1 MNSARKPVPR
11 SKILLIIKKELDR
24 FFGDR
29 RMVISALVLPGVL
42 LYLVYAFLAPNFVH
56 LIMGGDTKSKIYAI
70 NVPGTIQTIFEQ
82 AGINLIQVDY
92 NEKGHILNGLSQR
105 DGSFLL
111 VFPPDFEEAAARFGT
126 DIREQAPEI
135 RLYYNSLTDGFI
147 QNFATINAIL
157 NAYERSITR
166 VFDINVSGGGDMADP
181 SEIGRN
187 FFASILPMF
196 LLVFIYN
203 AAIASVTEAITGEKE
218 RGTLSTILITPITP
232 MELAAGKIVGLGIL
246 SFLCGISGTVGILLS
261 LPRFIESINT
271 QLLAEQD
278 FSSFITLGAIN
289 INEYSFLDIVTLII
303 VLLSCALFIVT
314 LISIVSIHAKT
325 AKEAQLVLSPMIIIV
340 MLISLISALGNVDQ
354 RAMYHYFIPIYNSVQ
369 SIDGIFNQNYSPVQV
384 FAAIATNIFFAIAGA
399 FILSRLF
406 KSEKIVSAN

>member
-218 RGTLSTILITPITP
+218 RGTLSTILITPISP
-232 MELAAGKIVGLGIL
+232 IELATGKIYGLSVQ
-246 SFLCGISGTVGILLS
+246 SFLCGISAALGILLA
-261 LPRFIESINT
+261 LPRFVESLQDQINI
-271 QLLAEQD
+271 EQD
-278 FSSFITLGAIN
+278 FSVFFQLNAIN
-289 INEYSFLDIVTLII
+289 LHQYSFGDIITLII
-303 VLLSCALFIVT
+303 VVLSCSLFIVT
-314 LISIVSIHAKT
+314 FVAIVSIHAKT
-325 AKEAQLVLSPMIIIV
+325 AKEAQLILSPMIIII
-340 MLISLISALGNVDQ
+340 MLIGLLSTLNNNEQ
-354 RAMYHYFIPIYNSVQ
+354 REIFYSFIPIFNSVQ
-369 SIDGIFNQNYSPVQV
+369 CVDAIFHQRHVPIQV
-384 FAAIATNIFFAIAGA
+384 FGTVFANIFFTAAGTI
-399 FILSRLF
+399 ILARLF
-406 KSEKIVSAN
+406 KSEKIMSAS